1 MKITLMFLQKSSC
14 DIDVYMIWVILFLPL
29 SIWLGINII
38 AQMNLASIGG
48 ICLTVAVF
56 TLIELLQV
64 SKDRKRSKIP
74 LWIMC
79 LMLFSVVLG
88 VYWK

>member
-1 MKITLMFLQKSSC
+1 MFLQKSSC
-14 DIDVYMIWVILFLPL
+14 DIGVHMIWVILFLPL
-29 SIWLGINII
+29 SIWLGMNII
-38 AQMNLASIGG
+38 IQMNIASIGG
-48 ICLTVAVF
+48 VFVTVAVF

-64 SKDRKRSKIP
+64 SRDKKRSKVP

>member
-1 MKITLMFLQKSSC
+1 MKITLMFLHKKSC
-14 DIDVYMIWVILFLPL
+14 DIGVHMTWVILFLPL
-29 SIWLGINII
+29 SIWLGMNII
-38 AQMNLASIGG
+38 IQMNIASIGG
-48 ICLTVAVF
+48 VFVTVAVF

-64 SKDRKRSKIP
+64 SRDKKRSKVP

>member
-1 MKITLMFLQKSSC
+1 MKITRVFLLEPSC
-14 DIDVYMIWVILFLPL
+14 DIDYLMVWVILFLPL
-29 SIWLGINII
+29 SIWLGIGILG
-38 AQMNLASIGG
+38 QMNIASIGG
-48 ICLTVAVF
+48 VCLTVAAF
-56 TLIELLQV
+56 TLVELLQV
-64 SKDRKRSKIP
+64 SKDNNRSKIP